1 MHRLTKI
8 IGALAF
14 VTAMPSSAGEV
25 TGNGDSTPVANYQ
38 AASICSFSGLE
49 DHPILPGTVQSYGM
63 IVRSLGGG
71 HYPFGPGF
79 SCRGN

>member
-1 MHRLTKI
+1 MHKMTKL

-25 TGNGDSTPVANYQ
+25 TGNGDPTPVADHH
-38 AASICSFSGLE
+38 ASSICSFSGLE
-49 DHPILPGTVQSYGM
+49 DDPVAPGSVQSYGQ

-71 HYPFGPGF
+71 PLPFGPGI

>member
-1 MHRLTKI
+1 MNKMIKL

-14 VTAMPSSAGEV
+14 VTAMPASAGEV
-25 TGNGDSTPVANYQ
+25 TGNGDTTPIANYQ

-49 DHPILPGTVQSYGM
+49 DHPVMPGSVQTYGM

-71 HYPFGPGF
+71 PLAFGPGD